1 VADHLLRGLTDA
13 QRLAVTTD
21 EAPLCVLAGAGSGKT
36 TVLTRRV
43 ARRVLDGTADPR
55 HILVATFTR
64 KAAAEL
70 RSRIAGL
77 GVEGDIWA
85 GTLHAAAYRQLRR
98 YWADRQMRAPSII
111 DDPTRL
117 IRKVLTELPGRNAP
131 EDPAVISAVPCT
143 APTGGLM
150 GAVAVAAVAAEIH
163 WAQARLAS
171 PDDYA
176 RAARQAAR
184 SVPMSASTIAEVYG
198 RYREEK
204 RRRGVLDLD
213 DLLEE
218 CTRLL
223 ENDRDFAA
231 AQRWQVRHLFVDEFQ
246 DLNPAQW
253 RLLEAWLGERVDL
266 FVVGDPRQAVYG
278 WNGSDPTLINRLPE
292 LIPGTSVIRL
302 DQNHRS
308 SPQIVAAARA
318 ALGEDTGEQHPDL
331 EDAVDDSLDGPAPR
345 LEGFD
350 DDEVEATAVSR
361 WLRLAHRPG
370 TSWSSLAVLARTN
383 ARLEPI
389 AAALRRAGIP
399 HRVASPAAQ
408 ADDPRRQAFRE
419 ALTVLRGMPAA
430 RPLRGAL
437 ADITSSSES
446 RVIGSEGSQGVG
458 DQDDCVED
466 NASDTATSLEIARL
480 ADEFSNEEPE
490 GTVGEFLAWVAA
502 TDAWAGTGERSLARD
517 GRVEL
522 ATFHKA
528 KGLEWRAVAVVGLE
542 DGIVPI
548 AYAASADAMAEERR
562 LLYVALTRA
571 KEQLWCSW
579 AGTRHDGDRTWACE
593 RSPFLEAVEAVVA
606 AAAPI
611 DDLEHRRARISE
623 LRSRLAATG

>member
-1 VADHLLRGLTDA
+1 VVADHLLRGLTDA

-70 RSRIAGL
+70 RSRIARL

-98 YWADRQMRAPSII
+98 YWADRQTRAPSIL

-117 IRKVLTELPGRNAP
+117 IRKVLTDLPGRSGSDGA
-131 EDPAVISAVPCT
+131 AAISAVPG
-143 APTGGLM
+143 AVPTGLP
-150 GAVAVAAVAAEIH
+150 GAVANVAAEIH
-163 WAQARLAS
+163 WAQARLVS
-171 PDDYA
+171 PDDYE

-184 SVPMSASTIAEVYG
+184 SVPISPQAIAEVYG

-213 DLLEE
+213 DLLGE

-223 ENDRDFAA
+223 ENDTDFAA
-231 AQRWQVRHLFVDEFQ
+231 AQRWHLRHLFVDEFQ

-266 FVVGDPRQAVYG
+266 FVVGDPRQAVYA

-292 LIPGTSVIRL
+292 LIPGTSVVRL

-308 SPQIVAAARA
+308 SPQIVGAARA
-318 ALGEDTGEQHPDL
+318 VLREDAGEQQQQPDT
-331 EDAVDDSLDGPAPR
+331 EEAVDDSLDGPPPR
-345 LEGFD
+345 IEGFD
-350 DDEVEATAVSR
+350 DDEAEATAVSR

-399 HRVASPAAQ
+399 HMVASAAAQ
-408 ADDPRRQAFRE
+408 ADDPRRQALRQT
-419 ALTVLRGMPAA
+419 LSVLRGMPVD
-430 RPLRGAL
+430 RPLRNAL
-437 ADITSSSES
+437 AELTILSEAGPESCERPCDAGDGLEGDS
-446 RVIGSEGSQGVG
+446 RNHGMP
-458 DQDDCVED
+458 
-466 NASDTATSLEIARL
+466 LEIADL
-480 ADEFSNEEPE
+480 ADEFAADEP
-490 GTVGEFLAWVAA
+490 GATVGGFLAWVAA
-502 TDAWAGTGERSLARD
+502 TDAWSDTGERVIARD
-517 GRVEL
+517 DRVEL

-548 AYAASADAMAEERR
+548 AYAASAEAMAEERR

-571 KEQLWCSW
+571 QQELWCSW
-579 AGTRHDGDRTWACE
+579 AGTRHDGDRTWACD
-593 RSPFLEAVEAVVA
+593 RSPFLEAVEAAVVA
-606 AAAPI
+606 AAPI
-611 DDLEHRRARISE
+611 NDLEHRRARISE
-623 LRSRLAATG
+623 LRSRLAAAG